1 MPMFFAVAGLAGQSL
16 APSSCLATL
25 PISFLVIGSMV
36 FSAPLSNFMQKH
48 GRRAGFTL
56 GTVGGGTGAAICS
69 WGLLSSSF
77 MLFCLGSFITGLYMS
92 AQGFYRFAATDN
104 APDAFQPKAISWVM
118 AGGLAAAVFGSQ
130 LAKYGAYLFVIP
142 FLGTYLIMMAL
153 NIFGSFIF
161 WGLSIPKPPPAPKNA
176 APKRSW
182 GKMLKTPPILI
193 AILCATISYALMN
206 LVMTSSPLAIVGCGY
221 GTSNAADV
229 VGAHVLAMYIPS
241 FFTGSLIA
249 RFGCE
254 KIIALGL
261 LIIAASAGIALSGLQ
276 LEHFF
281 VSQILL
287 GLGWNFGFIG
297 STALLT
303 KLQTP
308 QERGSIQGLND
319 LVVFGGVS
327 LASLV
332 SGGLMNCSTETVGEG
347 WQLINIA
354 TIPFLTIAALALG
367 WLYWRKANKKT
378 I

>member
-1 MPMFFAVAGLAGQSL
+1 
-16 APSSCLATL
+16 
-25 PISFLVIGSMV
+25 
-36 FSAPLSNFMQKH
+36 
-48 GRRAGFTL
+48 
-56 GTVGGGTGAAICS
+56 
-69 WGLLSSSF
+69 
-77 MLFCLGSFITGLYMS
+77 
-92 AQGFYRFAATDN
+92 
-104 APDAFQPKAISWVM
+104 
-118 AGGLAAAVFGSQ
+118 
-130 LAKYGAYLFVIP
+130 
-142 FLGTYLIMMAL
+142 
-153 NIFGSFIF
+153 
-161 WGLSIPKPPPAPKNA
+161 
-176 APKRSW
+176 
-182 GKMLKTPPILI
+182 
-193 AILCATISYALMN
+193 MN